1 MPRSNR
7 RGASGQPGALQ
18 RGWRAVGALVLLAGC
33 ALGFRGQAA
42 FTGEHA
48 LEDTVELRID
58 LPDTPLTVVACAA
71 ADPETCPA
79 SLRYDGTWVSVAGS
93 PKDARNDAAAPT
105 LVFARD
111 EGFATLR
118 AELPLAVDGTLDL
131 EMGTL
136 ELPDDRDLDLRTGLG
151 DVSMHG
157 TVASVVIDVGAG
169 DIEVRGADG
178 GLAARTGLGD
188 IDVVTPGHAELHTDE
203 GFVQVEQ
210 SGAPRDLRV
219 HTEQGDITVTLASDA
234 DIDLEIHTE
243 GRITVRTPSITS
255 VTSGQLA
262 RRNGNG
268 SIRVVLSSP
277 RGDIEV
283 RSVDSG

>member
-1 MPRSNR
+1 MPRTQCEAGHR
-7 RGASGQPGALQ
+7 PGGLT
-18 RGWRAVGALVLLAGC
+18 GWLALVLLAGC
-33 ALGFRGQAA
+33 VLGFRGEAA

-48 LEDTVELRID
+48 LDDTQELRIE

-79 SLRYDGTWVSVAGS
+79 SLRYEGTWLAVAGS
-93 PKDARNDAAAPT
+93 RKDARADAATPT
-105 LVFARD
+105 LVFERD
-111 EGFATLR
+111 AGFATLR
-118 AELPLAVDGTLDL
+118 AEIPLAVDGTLDL

-136 ELPDDRDLDLRTGLG
+136 QLPDDRDLDLRTGLG
-151 DVSMHG
+151 DVSVLG
-157 TVASVVIDVGAG
+157 TEASVVIDVGVG

-188 IDVVTPGHAELHTDE
+188 LDVVTRGHAELHTDD
-203 GFVQVEQ
+203 GLVQVEQ

-219 HTEQGDITVTLASDA
+219 RTELGDITVTLASDA
-234 DIDLEIHTE
+234 DIDLEIHTR

-255 VTSGQLA
+255 VTSGRLA

-268 SIRVVLSSP
+268 SIRVELSSS